1 MMQYFNKNKE
11 KMRKIKQFCKF
22 VKVDFSFILLFIVSF
37 LIDDLKLYLWNVV
50 FVILHELSHLLV
62 SKKLG
67 YLPKKIHLTFFGAS
81 LEGDDDFLIQDE
93 IKIILAG
100 PILNFFVIIFCY
112 LMFWFKPESYIFLS
126 DILIANWS
134 IFLFNMLPIFPLD
147 FGRILLVF
155 FNKKYDRKQALLK
168 VKKVSIFVV
177 GFLFCVYLVSCFF
190 VFNFTLGFVA
200 VNLFCLTVSNT
211 SGTSFKRQ
219 LFVDLKLK
227 KINRGLIERVVYVEQ
242 GCENF
247 KLYKFI
253 DEYHYFKF
261 VFLDKNGDV
270 SGVLYEKELYEKD
283 GLI

>member
-1 MMQYFNKNKE
+1 MQYFNKNEE
-11 KMRKIKQFCKF
+11 KMRKIKQFCNF
-22 VKVDFSFILLFIVSF
+22 VKIDFSFILLFVVSF

-50 FVILHELSHLLV
+50 FVILHELSHLVV

-100 PILNFFVIIFCY
+100 PLFNFCVIIFCY
-112 LMFWFKPESYIFLS
+112 LMFWFEPESYIFLS
-126 DILIANWS
+126 DILLANWS

-147 FGRILLVF
+147 FGRILLVI
-155 FNKKYDRKQALLK
+155 FNKKYDRKEALLK

-190 VFNFTLGFVA
+190 VLNFTLGFVA
-200 VNLFCLTVSNT
+200 INLFCLTVSNT
-211 SGTSFKRQ
+211 VGTSFKRQ
-219 LFVDLKLK
+219 LFVNLKLK
-227 KINRGLIERVVYVEQ
+227 KINRGLIERVVYVVQ
-242 GCENF
+242 GCVNF
-247 KLYKFI
+247 KLFKFI

-261 VFLDKNGDV
+261 IFLNEQGDV
-270 SGVLYEKELYEKD
+270 VGVMYEKELYEKD